1 MYEKE
6 LTNHMGL
13 SYVKDK
19 RKPLFFSGLCSL
31 IMAAVYGLYG
41 VSWEPFLYGWV
52 LCLAAGAAVM
62 AVDFYGYRRRDEN
75 MLRMRREAAGRIYE
89 FPRPRSLEER
99 DYIELLERV
108 WEEREDFQMAIRQER
123 KETIDYFTLW
133 MHQVKTPIA
142 AMRLMLQ
149 EQDTG
154 RSQKLQAELFKTEQ
168 YVDMALTY
176 LKLGDSGTDYVF
188 QKLSVEDVV
197 RQAVRNYA
205 SLFVLKKIKLELGK
219 LDCEVVSDEKW
230 LVFVIGQLLSNA
242 LKYTREGSISIYM
255 RAEKTLVV
263 QDTGIGIATQDL
275 PRIWEKGFTGY
286 NGRRNV
292 HATGIGLY
300 LCRRILKGLSH
311 NISIESQPGAGT
323 KVIIDLN
330 SG

>member
-1 MYEKE
+1 
-6 LTNHMGL
+6 
-13 SYVKDK
+13 
-19 RKPLFFSGLCSL
+19 
-31 IMAAVYGLYG
+31 
-41 VSWEPFLYGWV
+41 
-52 LCLAAGAAVM
+52 M
-62 AVDFYGYRRRDEN
+62 AVDFGEYRRRHDN
-75 MLRMRREAAGRIYE
+75 MLRMHREAAGRSCE

-108 WEEREDFQMAIRQER
+108 WEERENFQMAIRQER

-168 YVDMALTY
+168 YVEMALTY

-205 SLFVLKKIKLELGK
+205 SLFILKKIKLELGK

-255 RAEKTLVV
+255 QGQKTLVV
-263 QDTGIGIATQDL
+263 QDTGIGIDTQDL

-286 NGRRNV
+286 NGRRNA